1 MTGINRRGAPRF
13 RQAVTSYLRV
23 TLVQQHAVDALGVHA
38 TRTFVGGLA
47 VAAGDLREVG
57 AEDLNL
63 SDRAIHLSGWREADV
78 KKGTGLYH

>member
-1 MTGINRRGAPRF
+1 M
-13 RQAVTSYLRV
+13 TSYLRV
-23 TLVQQHAVDALGVHA
+23 TLVQQHAVDALRVHA

-63 SDRAIHLSGWREADV
+63 SDGAIHLSGWRKTVDIF
-78 KKGTGLYH
+78 KGRLKTYLFNLVFN